1 MILMVLGGLTD
12 ILKNRGIKMINIKNL
27 RNEIIKN
34 SEQFKKFLPINNDNV
49 ILLAQELSELTTN
62 DILRIFDLLQ

>member
-1 MILMVLGGLTD
+1 
-12 ILKNRGIKMINIKNL
+12 MINIKNL

>member
-1 MILMVLGGLTD
+1 MVLGGLTD